1 MQCAYPS
8 DPQNGILFSYFQA
21 CNNMV
26 TKLVQE
32 TCCSH
37 VLSEI
42 VQGTSDDTHPVS
54 QNALVKT
61 YECVS
66 TIEPHLERM

>member
-1 MQCAYPS
+1 LQCAYPS

-21 CNNMV
+21 WNNMV
-26 TKLVQE
+26 TKLAHE

-42 VQGTSDDTHPVS
+42 VQGTRDDPHPVS
-54 QNALVKT
+54 QNALVKS
-61 YECVS
+61 YERVS
-66 TIEPHLERM
+66 AIAPRLERM

>member
-1 MQCAYPS
+1 
-8 DPQNGILFSYFQA
+8 
-21 CNNMV
+21 MV
-26 TKLVQE
+26 TKLVHK

-42 VQGTSDDTHPVS
+42 VQGTSDDPHPVS

-66 TIEPHLERM
+66 AIAPHLERM